1 MKLPLALVFVASS
14 AGAIAAIAT
23 SCSSD
28 ATCQLYCVPVA
39 PPTSD
44 AGGAVDGPPV
54 TCPACADPVTH
65 ACPIGCEPVG

>member
-28 ATCQLYCVPVA
+28 DTCQLHCVVGFT
-39 PPTSD
+39 PTTD
-44 AGGAVDGPPV
+44 AGVAVDGPPV
-54 TCPACADPVTH
+54 TCPVCADPVTFT
-65 ACPIGCEPVG
+65 CPPGCEPIG